1 MSNLDR
7 LAHVMDNTSEQV
19 VGALRQPRESVSE
32 VLDEL
37 GVRRVKT
44 LDDDEVR
51 EVVRQLECE
60 TEPVFADD

>member
-1 MSNLDR
+1 
-7 LAHVMDNTSEQV
+7 MDDTSEEV
-19 VGALRQPRESVSE
+19 VGVLRQPRESVSE
-32 VLDEL
+32 ELDEL

-60 TEPVFADD
+60 TEPAIADD